1 MGYRHFT
8 IEERESILSFLSQG
22 ITQTEMAKNLNRNKG
37 SISRELRRN
46 VIYGKYS
53 PSFAQNMYVE
63 RKSRCGAKNI
73 LECDIDS
80 CIQILINRF
89 NRMLIIIMINKF
101 TFYVIWVFIINR
113 E

>member
-53 PSFAQNMYVE
+53 PSFAQNMYAE

-73 LECDIDS
+73 LECNKNLKSEIKEHLENKMS
-80 CIQILINRF
+80 PESISG
-89 NRMLIIIMINKF
+89 RMKLEKKE
-101 TFYVIWVFIINR
+101 TH
-113 E
+113 